1 MIRTVPITAVQAAV
15 YKTLN
20 KCLEGYPILDD
31 STPFEDGKP
40 PASEFCVIGPI
51 STVPDGGK
59 TDVALWNC
67 TVTIDVYSDY
77 CGKKIINQMLDEI
90 VTVLTMTAESDALI
104 IENYNLINI
113 ADFNSLIAQSQLHNT
128 HVFLLTQEQIEKSG
142 KVWTNMKKNR
152 DDFKNTFTDF
162 ANRII
167 RVTN

>member
-1 MIRTVPITAVQAAV
+1 MIRTEPITAVQAAV

-104 IENYNLINI
+104 IENYNLINL
-113 ADFNSLIAQSQLHNT
+113 N
-128 HVFLLTQEQIEKSG
+128 IELVEVHAEDWS
-142 KVWTNMKKNR
+142 
-152 DDFKNTFTDF
+152 D
-162 ANRII
+162 NRIWQHGTVRTALKI
-167 RVTN
+167 EQKMI